1 MDCFSSLTGI
11 RTDKEPYRAKSAL
24 SLLEPRDLI
33 LNFDFEC
40 QYFLEV
46 FFRNEPYGVPSH
58 NDGRVPAR
66 APAGSYSET
75 ARRFDVCVE
84 NSVPVASGAMARSGL
99 GKGLGALIGTPAV
112 ATPKDGSDA
121 GERVHQIELT
131 SIVPSTLQPRKD
143 FARDVLLELI
153 ESIRQHG
160 IIQPLIVR
168 QVGTRFELIAGE
180 RRWRA
185 AQELGLATVPAIVRT
200 ANDLEVLEL
209 SLIEN
214 LQRADLNPIE
224 EAQGYARL
232 ANEFGMRQEDIALK
246 VGRSRAAV
254 ANALRLLDL
263 HPQVQIWL
271 AQNLVSVGHAKVLLA
286 LKAPEEQLLAA
297 ETVLRRNA
305 TVRSTE
311 RMVARLLGIGR
322 GRRKPR
328 RAAGDSSATATAVED
343 LQNRLQQHLATHVT
357 IHHGE
362 KRGRIEIEYL
372 RNRRSS
378 ADYYCSWPAGRRV
391 TRVMNCR
398 GVRRGGR
405 QSKWIKAFQK
415 TDPAGAERDGRGAN
429 DRASESK
436 YAKGPA
442 TCGGLASHVISSS

>member
-1 MDCFSSLTGI
+1 
-11 RTDKEPYRAKSAL
+11 
-24 SLLEPRDLI
+24 
-33 LNFDFEC
+33 
-40 QYFLEV
+40 
-46 FFRNEPYGVPSH
+46 
-58 NDGRVPAR
+58 
-66 APAGSYSET
+66 
-75 ARRFDVCVE
+75 
-84 NSVPVASGAMARSGL
+84 MARSGL

-112 ATPKDGSDA
+112 TTPKEGSDA
-121 GERVHQIELT
+121 SERVDQLELT
-131 SIVPSTLQPRKD
+131 NIVPSTLQPRKD
-143 FARDVLLELI
+143 FARDALLELI

-185 AQELGLATVPAIVRT
+185 AQELGLATVPVIVRT

-254 ANALRLLDL
+254 TNALRLLDL
-263 HPQVQIWL
+263 HPQVQIWV
-271 AQNLVSVGHAKVLLA
+271 AQDLVSVGHAKVLLGI
-286 LKAPEEQLLAA
+286 KAFEEQLLAA

-311 RMVARLLGIGR
+311 RLVARQLGIGR
-322 GRRKPR
+322 SRRKSR
-328 RAAGDSSATATAVED
+328 RVGIDLSARTTALED

-362 KRGRIEIEYL
+362 KRGRIEIEY
-372 RNRRSS
+372 
-378 ADYYCSWPAGRRV
+378 YG
-391 TRVMNCR
+391 
-398 GVRRGGR
+398 
-405 QSKWIKAFQK
+405 
-415 TDPAGAERDGRGAN
+415 TDDLQRIINAL
-429 DRASESK
+429 
-436 YAKGPA
+436 
-442 TCGGLASHVISSS
+442 GLPDHE